1 MPALGKSHTEGAW
14 LCWGAARNLCQ
25 DPVPPTVG
33 PKATETPPNPGLVQT
48 AGYRPETPLCFA
60 VPPLAFAW
68 ERVAPSSPPQQDSP
82 KPPRPT
88 APQPA
93 RTGRLGTAS
102 LKLGP
107 WRQSPEPEQAR
118 SLKRK
123 GSATAANPAAGSAG
137 TWRPWGGWPVA
148 LGCSQER
155 QASHGIGEA
164 GPGWDEH
171 GTRKGVISSLPW
183 DFKTPGAQASPRH
196 LPIRV
201 TFAL

>member
-1 MPALGKSHTEGAW
+1 MPALGKSHTERAW
-14 LCWGAARNLCQ
+14 LCWGAAGNLCQ

-33 PKATETPPNPGLVQT
+33 PKATEIPPNPGLVRT
-48 AGYRPETPLCFA
+48 AGYRPETLLCFA
-60 VPPLAFAW
+60 VLPLAFAW
-68 ERVAPSSPPQQDSP
+68 EQVGQLQAPHPSRIPQNHPDPWHHSQPGQDAS
-82 KPPRPT
+82 
-88 APQPA
+88 AQP
-93 RTGRLGTAS
+93 L
-102 LKLGP
+102 
-107 WRQSPEPEQAR
+107 RQSPEPEQAR

-137 TWRPWGGWPVA
+137 TWRPWGGWPAA

-164 GPGWDEH
+164 GLGWDEH
-171 GTRKGVISSLPW
+171 GTRKGVIPSLPW
-183 DFKTPGAQASPRH
+183 DFKIPGTQASPRH